1 MNQQLTKVK
10 IGIINNSQAEIP
22 FKNLLFRS
30 ELIISYLVDKRSSE
44 RIFIIEDLG
53 PELHVSPSDQV
64 PCFGLEERVLVADG
78 DQLAVALTPLVGHAG
93 QVRVALLAVAAD
105 HFAVVVR
112 ILSGKR

>member
-1 MNQQLTKVK
+1 MALFTILKLKSLLK
-10 IGIINNSQAEIP
+10 IYSLGVNP
-22 FKNLLFRS
+22 T
-30 ELIISYLVDKRSSE
+30 ISYLVDKRSSE
-44 RIFIIEDLG
+44 RIFIIEDLC

-93 QVRVALLAVAAD
+93 QVWVALLAVAAD

-112 ILSGKR
+112 ILSEKR